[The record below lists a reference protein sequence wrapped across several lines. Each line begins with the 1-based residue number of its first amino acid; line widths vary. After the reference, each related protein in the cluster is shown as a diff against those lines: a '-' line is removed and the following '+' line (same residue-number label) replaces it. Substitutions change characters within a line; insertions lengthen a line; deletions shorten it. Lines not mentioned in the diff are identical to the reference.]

1 MAWCT
6 VKWKYDGACSLCH
19 HPDFHFLRHCSRHI
33 VQLNSSSS
41 MRHTG
46 SISMIFCR
54 VPFVVRRYLS
64 AAVRVGFRAPG
75 AIFNKAMTTAL
86 DCMYI
91 YIYISFIIV
100 YYIGYRNIIDPIKQV
115 RDRAFIARTPKA
127 DPTPFRS
134 ISAFT

>member
-1 MAWCT
+1 
-6 VKWKYDGACSLCH
+6 
-19 HPDFHFLRHCSRHI
+19 
-33 VQLNSSSS
+33 
-41 MRHTG
+41 
-46 SISMIFCR
+46 MIFCR

-86 DCMYI
+86 D
-91 YIYISFIIV
+91 YIYISFILV
-100 YYIGYRNIIDPIKQV
+100 YYIGYRNIIDPIKEV